1 MSESDLENMRK
12 ALTRRLE
19 ELRRS
24 IDDTAA
30 SRKSVQLDQTT
41 VGRLSR
47 MDAMQMQ
54 AMALAEERMRNQEI
68 ERIKGTLVRIDSD
81 DFGYCVTC
89 GEEIAPKRLAVD
101 PTSATCI
108 RCASGTDR

>member
-1 MSESDLENMRK
+1 MSESDLEKIRK
-12 ALTRRLE
+12 TLTRRLE
-19 ELRRS
+19 EVRRS

-30 SRKSVQLDQTT
+30 SRKPVQLDQTS

-47 MDAMQMQ
+47 MDSLQMQ

-68 ERIKGTLVRIDSD
+68 ERIRGALMRMDSG
-81 DFGYCVTC
+81 DFGYCLGC

>member
-1 MSESDLENMRK
+1 MPESDLEMMRK
-12 ALTRRLE
+12 TLTRRLE
-19 ELRRS
+19 EVRRS

-30 SRKSVQLDQTT
+30 SRKPVQLDQTS

-47 MDAMQMQ
+47 MDSMQMQ

-68 ERIKGTLVRIDSD
+68 ERIKGALMRIDSG
-81 DFGYCVTC
+81 DFGYCLTC

>member
-1 MSESDLENMRK
+1 MSKSDLQMMRK
-12 ALTRRLE
+12 TLTRRLE
-19 ELRRS
+19 EVRRS

-30 SRKSVQLDQTT
+30 SRKPVQLDQTS

-47 MDAMQMQ
+47 MDSMQMQ

-68 ERIKGTLVRIDSD
+68 ERIKGALMRIDSG
-81 DFGYCVTC
+81 DFGYCLAC